1 MSNNIISDF
10 QKARVFSG
18 LDGLRFLS
26 ITAVVWHHAVTD
38 SAWFAPGHY
47 GFLGVDLFFVISGF
61 LIVSLLLREKD
72 KTNTISLKKFYIR
85 RSLRIFPI
93 YYGFILLLA
102 AGYYF
107 GSPNSDFGRGFL
119 SELPLYI
126 FYLANFAPV
135 TFSIVWSLA
144 TEEQFYLVCPFLE
157 KYLGKMIYLVLII
170 FIFINQIINF
180 FPNEVARLL
189 GNPNLAKLN
198 IFQATFTPILLGVA
212 LAHYLHFRK
221 QDNTLLTILGCRYCS
236 LFLIGAILASCFL
249 LPEDIS
255 GLPRLLLQLSFTA
268 LIASTVLSPNGYLN
282 NALNIK
288 PIAHIGA
295 ISYGIYL
302 FHIHAIVVAEKV
314 LEKLGVF
321 NEIATFLSSY
331 TLVIGLAYLSY
342 RFFESYFL
350 RYKER
355 FSTLHKKHS

>member
-189 GNPNLAKLN
+189 GNPNLLR
-198 IFQATFTPILLGVA
+198 IS
-212 LAHYLHFRK
+212 LAYL
-221 QDNTLLTILGCRYCS
+221 DYYCS
-236 LFLIGAILASCFL
+236 LVLRRLSQALYYL
-249 LPEDIS
+249 LMD
-255 GLPRLLLQLSFTA
+255 T
-268 LIASTVLSPNGYLN
+268 
-282 NALNIK
+282 
-288 PIAHIGA
+288 
-295 ISYGIYL
+295 
-302 FHIHAIVVAEKV
+302 
-314 LEKLGVF
+314 
-321 NEIATFLSSY
+321 
-331 TLVIGLAYLSY
+331 
-342 RFFESYFL
+342 
-350 RYKER
+350 
-355 FSTLHKKHS
+355 